1 MAQHTLILPNGDALS
16 SGKMGPA
23 IRYARVISRIW
34 EGREKFP
41 GAVCAAVAEIEIMDA
56 RECPLSPGEEFML
69 LKDGEQVGIFLV
81 EEREKDGFA
90 CWRITAYDRVRKL
103 DKRISLP
110 EEECS
115 LWELAHRV
123 CRLCGVVLAESMP
136 HPSALRA
143 AIFPKGEGNHSP
155 LWGGWPSKA
164 RSGEV
169 TGRQVM
175 KYIAREMGCY
185 ARMNPKG
192 TLEFIQADR

>member
-1 MAQHTLILPNGDALS
+1 MHTLIRPNGDALS

-23 IRYARVISRIW
+23 IRYVRVISRIW
-34 EGREKFP
+34 EGREKLC

-56 RECPLSPGEEFML
+56 RECPLSSGEEFVL

-81 EEREKDGFA
+81 EEIQKDDFA

-103 DKRISLP
+103 DKKISLP

-115 LWELAHRV
+115 LWQLAQRV

-143 AIFPKGEGNHSP
+143 ATFPKGEGNAPP

-169 TGRQVM
+169 TGRQVI
-175 KYIAREMGCY
+175 KEIAKEIGCY
-185 ARMNPKG
+185 GRMSPKG
-192 TLEFIQADR
+192 ELKFIKADM